1 MYEELWNLVCNNRM
15 LLGSIVLV
23 IVLLVLLM
31 IYWIYAEILMYLRAK
46 KQAIE
51 KVRNKMD
58 GIEMGLKT
66 THHHKSHR
74 ERRRS
79 SDGGLQQVKTI
90 NLKNLDKAGE
100 KTIKYSKI
108 TIIKEEPEQA
118 D

>member
-1 MYEELWNLVCNNRM
+1 MYEELWHLVLNNRI
-15 LLGSIVLV
+15 LLGSIIFV

-31 IYWIYAEILMYLRAK
+31 IYWVYAEILMYLRAK

-66 THHHKSHR
+66 HHKGHMD
-74 ERRRS
+74 RRRS
-79 SDGGLQQVKTI
+79 SDGGLQQIKTI
-90 NLKNLDKAGE
+90 NFKNLDKAGE

-108 TIIKEEPEQA
+108 TIIKEEPDQVE
-118 D
+118 